1 MPVATATPPR
11 FVPTLTDVVELPDNA
26 VPLEIGPEVAS
37 TLAGIVPVAAA
48 PAMPAAA
55 NTPPAPV
62 AAPPSAPPMHVG
74 LEEEVIHRV
83 LHRVDMVL
91 DQRLRKAI
99 GNAVEEQINA
109 VAERLRDEVENIM
122 RHAVY
127 EAVAQELAAGP
138 TTSTQA

>member
-11 FVPTLTDVVELPDNA
+11 FVPTLTDVVELPENA

-37 TLAGIVPVAAA
+37 TLTGIVPLGTA
-48 PAMPAAA
+48 PSAVR
-55 NTPPAPV
+55 TPV
-62 AAPPSAPPMHVG
+62 AAPPPMHVG

-91 DQRLRKAI
+91 EQRLRKAI
-99 GNAVEEQINA
+99 AAAVEDQINA
-109 VAERLRDEVENIM
+109 VAERLRNEVENVM

-127 EAVAQELAAGP
+127 EAVAQELAGGP
-138 TTSTQA
+138 TKP